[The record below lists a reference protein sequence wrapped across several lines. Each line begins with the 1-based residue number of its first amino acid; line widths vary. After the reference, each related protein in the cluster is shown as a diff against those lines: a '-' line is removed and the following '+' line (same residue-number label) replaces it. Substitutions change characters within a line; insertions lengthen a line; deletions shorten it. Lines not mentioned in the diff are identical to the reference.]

1 MRYSL
6 VSDLRDALNDPDPEG
21 RLVELLDR
29 PHFPQSQQQKLKQL
43 FDLALKKAAD
53 EHITLGV
60 DLGTCLSLED
70 AYLLRNR
77 FIARFCGRLESRQL
91 LSRMVT
97 LALAGLIIFSFVL
110 IF

>member
-6 VSDLRDALNDPDPEG
+6 VNDLRDALNDPDPEG

-29 PHFPQSQQQKLKQL
+29 PHFSLSQQNRLKHH
-43 FDLALKKAAD
+43 FDLAVKKAND
-53 EHITLGV
+53 DHIPLGV
-60 DLGTCLSLED
+60 DLGTCLSMED

-77 FIARFCGRLESRQL
+77 FIAKYCNRLDNRQMRKRLTL
-91 LSRMVT
+91 L
-97 LALAGLIIFSFVL
+97 LLFGLIIFSFVL